1 MENKKI
7 TAVIL
12 AGGKSSRMKRDKAL
26 LDFPEGKL
34 IERIYGQLSPL
45 FDEIIISVSKKNAKL
60 FQNYKIVID
69 DIEDQGPLRGILSG
83 LKASSNEAVFFIATD
98 IPDVNLELLQEIIVF
113 SKDFEIIVPKTSE
126 KHYEPLFAIY
136 NKNVIQ
142 KIEKLLNSGIRKII
156 ELYPLCN
163 TKFVITEN
171 KNKLTNIN
179 TPEEY
184 EQFLRT

>member
-1 MENKKI
+1 MQAEKVHVWRGI
-7 TAVIL
+7 
-12 AGGKSSRMKRDKAL
+12 R
-26 LDFPEGKL
+26 P
-34 IERIYGQLSPL
+34 YW
-45 FDEIIISVSKKNAKL
+45 ISHTKL

-98 IPDVNLELLQEIIVF
+98 IPDVNFELLQKIIVY
-113 SKDFEIIVPKTSE
+113 SNDFEIIVPKTSE

-136 NKNVIQ
+136 NKNVIP

-171 KNKLTNIN
+171 KNKLININ

-184 EQFLRT
+184 KGYMKNS